1 MSEICREP
9 LKTSPTWLGPELSRS
24 DDWLHPDAE
33 DIARNIKEEAQ

>member
-9 LKTSPTWLGPELSRS
+9 LKTSPARLGPELSSS